1 MSGRR
6 IRELERQLQQERR
19 EKEEARARE
28 EYERR
33 EKEEAKA
40 REEDERRK
48 NQKTTVTEYLHN
60 CHFHLYQ
67 NLKLADAS
75 KSSTGLA
82 TSVDGRFYPRWLR
95 PWKANTERQHHQQ
108 FEEIRSI
115 HGEERL
121 FHEQSTTINIGTS
134 FIRKKAGNEKAV
146 EYFEK
151 SAVEEPTWNILE
163 PIWKRKQLCQR
174 YQCADL
180 RFTDNVRDFRDE
192 SDDAQARRT
201 DITPAITPPKLKP
214 DGGGIRKGLD
224 GKESVVFVYDYKAA
238 HKLSVKHLEAALAK
252 ETLFVDV
259 HEWVLCEQY
268 ARDPE
273 LRKQEQEEA
282 RIAMALIQVFN
293 YMLSYA
299 VDYGFVTAGKSL
311 VQLTYDRAEPLVL
324 RWRLCIPNNVEAQG
338 TTEAQISQLYQTAVA
353 QLASFCLLSLRSTTL
368 TGRSLEEALH
378 HANLHLKIWKV
389 TRYKDPATP
398 PESDVKASPSTW
410 PSRGTDKTYLSDG
423 SPSTNKYPLRS
434 RASCKDATVPSQ
446 TCDDDE
452 GGDGDKRGGAESP
465 QRWTKIGPSSNKRGQ
480 GSNKRKDSGSKNPA
494 SAFTRQY
501 CTQAC
506 LLGLKHGHQLDR
518 KCPNVLSHD
527 VEGNGR
533 HPLDA
538 MKFTQLMATQLRED
552 VYEVSLALD
561 GWGKCGISGVLFKLE
576 MASLGY
582 TFVGKGTTSMNPS
595 HLTHEGKI
603 YRKLS
608 NLQGLFNNAKLSD
621 VTINIHAQQG
631 ATKLSAHSFVLAAIS
646 PYFRRALEGKYAESE
661 SKEFTFDQDSPHAYW
676 RVFEYMYTGDYSDDP
691 AKMEAFEDEPDDEEL
706 ARDVRVY
713 CLAEYFDVDS
723 LKTDASERFA
733 FKIRKLWVSDRF
745 PDCIRDIY
753 QSTTK
758 SRGASLRTAVIL
770 EVKNNLAALW
780 ERQAFREL
788 YREGGDFAEDLMEKK
803 LNS

>member
-1 MSGRR
+1 MSERR
-6 IRELERQLQQERR
+6 IQELERQLQQA
-19 EKEEARARE
+19 KARE
-28 EYERR
+28 EEAKAREGEAKAREEEAKAREENERR

-121 FHEQSTTINIGTS
+121 FHEQSTTKNIGTS

-224 GKESVVFVYDYKAA
+224 GKESVAFVYDYKAA
-238 HKLSVKHLEAALAK
+238 HKFSVKHLEAALAK

-378 HANLHLKIWKV
+378 HAIIHLRLWKV

-398 PESDVKASPSTW
+398 PESDGKASPSAW

-434 RASCKDATVPSQ
+434 RSRASCKDATMPSQ
-446 TCDDDE
+446 TRDDDE
-452 GGDGDKRGGAESP
+452 GGDGDKRGRAESH
-465 QRWTKIGPSSNKRGQ
+465 QRRTRVGSSTNKRGQ

-506 LLGLKHGHQLDR
+506 LLGLKHGYQLDR

-538 MKFTQLMATQLRED
+538 MKLTQLMAKQLRED

-608 NLQGLFNNAKLSD
+608 NLQGYIIPVHLGMVSLDPGYLLPGGARVAHMMLLSWAGHVASSKRKSEANRSIQTIYENGVVHQDQCAANLLWNAE
-621 VTINIHAQQG
+621 
-631 ATKLSAHSFVLAAIS
+631 
-646 PYFRRALEGKYAESE
+646 RRCVMVIDFHL
-661 SKEFTFDQDSPHAYW
+661 
-676 RVFEYMYTGDYSDDP
+676 
-691 AKMEAFEDEPDDEEL
+691 
-706 ARDVRVY
+706 
-713 CLAEYFDVDS
+713 
-723 LKTDASERFA
+723 
-733 FKIRKLWVSDRF
+733 
-745 PDCIRDIY
+745 
-753 QSTTK
+753 
-758 SRGASLRTAVIL
+758 ASLIPEPKDDSRIRL
-770 EVKNNLAALW
+770 KRKGNALQSDHGK
-780 ERQAFREL
+780 RSLPRGFLQSVR
-788 YREGGDFAEDLMEKK
+788 
-803 LNS
+803 